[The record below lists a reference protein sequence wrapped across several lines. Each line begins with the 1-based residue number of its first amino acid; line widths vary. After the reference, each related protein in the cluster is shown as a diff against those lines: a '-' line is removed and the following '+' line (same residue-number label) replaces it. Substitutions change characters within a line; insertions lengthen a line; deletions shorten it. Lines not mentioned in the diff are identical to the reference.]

1 MNAKVKKGLKITGI
15 VIGVILIIM
24 LILPFAFKGK
34 ILEIVKK
41 EANNML
47 NAKLEFADLNLSF
60 FSHFPKASIELE
72 QLSLTGIGDFEKDTL
87 VAAEEIDIAVNIM
100 SLFGDNGIEI
110 NHIILKKPQV
120 RAVKLDNGN
129 VNWDIMKTD
138 TTTVAET
145 DTTSSTSSFALKLKK
160 FTIDEG
166 RLAYIDDSSK
176 LEFYTQNLN
185 LKLSGDMSAESTS
198 IDCHMTTQN
207 IDFISGAVPYLK
219 NAEFEMDMKVLA
231 DLVNYNFTFDENRL
245 RLNAIELNLD
255 GWMALLD
262 NGMDM
267 DIRLNSP
274 KIEFKDILSL
284 IPGIYQNNFES
295 LTAKGSLNFEAAAKG
310 KMVDALLPQFLFLLN
325 IKDGM
330 INYAGM
336 PKAIENI
343 NINISAQNP
352 GGNAD
357 LTTLHV
363 ENFSFNMAGNPF
375 RLTLSASTPLSDLN
389 FKATANGTL
398 NLNMVKDVYP
408 LGDSVKLSGILTTDL
423 NFAGKMSDIE
433 KEQYQNIQ
441 GEGNIAITDMNF
453 TSPGIPAIMLK
464 KASATISP
472 KAMSLNEMN
481 VNIGKNDLQA
491 KGSLSNYLPYFL
503 KNETLKGSL
512 SLNSSYLNLND
523 FMGDTEET
531 ETGMEETQA
540 SDTTTMSVIE
550 VPENLDLSLKANLK
564 KVIFQ
569 KIEVDN
575 INGNLSVSKGTIRMN
590 PLNFNAFG
598 GSIAATGSYSTAADK
613 NRPMVD
619 FGLNIQKASFEE
631 TFKQLDMI
639 QKIVPIFAKT
649 GGNYSVNLDLKTPLD
664 NTMSPDLMS
673 LTAKGILQSNDI
685 HIQNLDVFNTLST
698 LLKNDKLKN
707 IEAKDIKIPFTIEN
721 GLLKTSPFDIKMG
734 NINMNLSGTTGLDQ
748 TINYTANITL
758 PESATGG
765 YINNVTATI
774 GGTFTKPEI
783 KLDTKELINNAIKT
797 TVDSQLTKLT
807 GKDKEERIAAL
818 REQADAAGKKLVE
831 AAEQEGQ
838 KLIDKAQKPL
848 EKIGAKTAA
857 AALVKEAQK
866 QADKLKEEAEK
877 AIQKIEA
884 E

>member
-1 MNAKVKKGLKITGI
+1 MNTKVKKGLKITGI
-15 VIGVILIIM
+15 VIGTILVIM
-24 LILPFAFKGK
+24 LVLPFAFKGK

-60 FSHFPKASIELE
+60 FSHFPKASIELQ

-87 VAAEEIDIAVNIM
+87 VSAKEIDIAVNIM
-100 SLFGDNGIEI
+100 SLFGDKGIEI
-110 NHIILKKPQV
+110 NHIILEKPQV
-120 RAVKLDNGN
+120 KAIKSANGN
-129 VNWDIMKTD
+129 VNWDIMKPD
-138 TTTVAET
+138 TTTTAET
-145 DTTSSTSSFALKLKK
+145 DTTSSNSSFALKLKK
-160 FTIDEG
+160 FTIEDG
-166 RLAYIDDSSK
+166 RIAYIDDSSK
-176 LEFYTQNLN
+176 MEFHTQKLN
-185 LKLSGDMSAESTS
+185 LKISGDMSTESTS
-198 IDCHMTTQN
+198 VDCHMTTQN

-219 NAEFEMDMKVLA
+219 NAEFEMEMKVLA
-231 DLVNYNFTFDENRL
+231 DLANNKFTFDENKL
-245 RLNAIELNLD
+245 RLNVIELNLD
-255 GWMALLD
+255 GWIALLEND
-262 NGMDM
+262 MDM

-295 LTAKGSLNFEAAAKG
+295 LTAKGALDFKAAAKG
-310 KMVDALLPQFLFLLN
+310 KMTDNLLPQFSFLLN
-325 IKDGM
+325 VKDGM
-330 INYAGM
+330 INYADM
-336 PKAIENI
+336 PKAIDNI
-343 NINISAQNP
+343 NIHISAENP
-352 GGNAD
+352 GGSAD
-357 LTTLHV
+357 LTTL
-363 ENFSFNMAGNPF
+363 NIDNLSFKMAGNPF
-375 RLTLSASTPLSDLN
+375 KLTLNASTPVSDLN

-398 NLNMVKDVYP
+398 NLNMIKDVYP
-408 LGDSVKLSGILTTDL
+408 LGDSVKLSGILTTAL
-423 NFAGKMSDIE
+423 SFAGKMSDIE
-433 KEQYQNIQ
+433 KEKYQNIQ
-441 GEGNIAITDMNF
+441 GEGNISISDMSF
-453 TSPGIPAIMLK
+453 TTPGIPAITLK
-464 KASATISP
+464 NASATISP
-472 KAMSLNEMN
+472 KAMSLNEMD

-503 KNETLKGSL
+503 KNETLKGNL
-512 SLNSSYLNLND
+512 SLTSSYLNLND
-523 FMGDTEET
+523 FMSDSEEVSTETEEKT
-531 ETGMEETQA
+531 
-540 SDTTTMSVIE
+540 DTTTMSVIE

-569 KIEVDN
+569 KIEIDN
-575 INGNLSVSKGTIRMN
+575 ISGNLSVSKGVVRMN

-598 GSIAATGSYSTAADK
+598 GSVSTTGSYSTAENK
-613 NRPMVD
+613 NRPMVN

-664 NTMSPDLMS
+664 NTMNPELMS

-685 HIQNLDVFNTLST
+685 HIQNLEVFDKIAT

-721 GLLKTSPFDIKMG
+721 GLLKTDPFDIKMG
-734 NINMNLSGTTGLDQ
+734 NISMNLNGTTGLDQ
-748 TINYTANITL
+748 SIDYTAKITL

-765 YINNVTATI
+765 YISNVTATI
-774 GGTFTKPEI
+774 GGTFSKPEI
-783 KLDTKELINNAIKT
+783 KLDTKEMINNAVKT
-797 TVDSQLTKLT
+797 AVNSQLTKLT

-831 AAEQEGQ
+831 TAEKEGQ

>member
-1 MNAKVKKGLKITGI
+1 MNTKVKKGLKITGI
-15 VIGVILIIM
+15 VIGTILVIM
-24 LILPFAFKGK
+24 LVLPFAFKGK

-60 FSHFPKASIELE
+60 FSHFPKASIELQ

-87 VAAEEIDIAVNIM
+87 VSAKEIDIAVNIM
-100 SLFGDNGIEI
+100 SLFGDKGIEI
-110 NHIILKKPQV
+110 NHIILEKPQV
-120 RAVKLDNGN
+120 KAIKSANGN
-129 VNWDIMKTD
+129 VNWDIMKPD
-138 TTTVAET
+138 TTTTVET
-145 DTTSSTSSFALKLKK
+145 DTTSSNSSFALKLKK
-160 FTIDEG
+160 FTIEDG
-166 RLAYIDDSSK
+166 RIAYIDDSSK
-176 LEFYTQNLN
+176 MEFHTRKLN

-198 IDCHMTTQN
+198 VDCHMTTQN

-219 NAEFEMDMKVLA
+219 NAEFEMEMKVLA
-231 DLVNYNFTFDENRL
+231 DLANNKFTFDENKL

-255 GWMALLD
+255 GWIALLEKD
-262 NGMDM
+262 MDM

-295 LTAKGSLNFEAAAKG
+295 LTAKGALDFKAAAKG
-310 KMVDALLPQFLFLLN
+310 KMTDNLLPQFSFLLN
-325 IKDGM
+325 VKDGM
-330 INYAGM
+330 INYADM
-336 PKAIENI
+336 PKAIDNI
-343 NINISAQNP
+343 NIHISAENP
-352 GGNAD
+352 GDSAD
-357 LTTLHV
+357 LTTLSID
-363 ENFSFNMAGNPF
+363 NLSFKMAGNPF
-375 RLTLSASTPLSDLN
+375 KLTLNASTPVSDLN

-398 NLNMVKDVYP
+398 NLNMIKDVYP
-408 LGDSVKLSGILTTDL
+408 LGDSVKLSGILTTAL
-423 NFAGKMSDIE
+423 SFAGKMSDIE
-433 KEQYQNIQ
+433 KEKYQNIQ
-441 GEGNIAITDMNF
+441 GEGNISISNMNF
-453 TSPGIPAIMLK
+453 TTPGIPAITLK

-472 KAMSLNEMN
+472 KAMSLNEMD

-503 KNETLKGSL
+503 KNETLKGNL
-512 SLNSSYLNLND
+512 SLTSSYLNLND
-523 FMGDTEET
+523 FMSDSEEVSTET
-531 ETGMEETQA
+531 EGKT
-540 SDTTTMSVIE
+540 DTTTMSVIE

-569 KIEVDN
+569 KIEIDN
-575 INGNLSVSKGTIRMN
+575 ISGNLSVSKGVVRMN

-598 GSIAATGSYSTAADK
+598 GSVSTTGSYSTAENK
-613 NRPMVD
+613 NRPMVN

-664 NTMSPDLMS
+664 KTMSPELMS
-673 LTAKGILQSNDI
+673 LTAKGVLQSNDI
-685 HIQNLDVFNTLST
+685 HVQNLEVFDKIAT

-707 IEAKDIKIPFTIEN
+707 IETKDIKIPFTIEN
-721 GLLKTSPFDIKMG
+721 GLLKTDPFDIKMG
-734 NINMNLSGTTGLDQ
+734 NISMNLSGTTGLDQ
-748 TINYTANITL
+748 SIDYTAKIAL

-765 YINNVTATI
+765 YISNVTATI
-774 GGTFTKPEI
+774 GGTFSKPEI
-783 KLDTKELINNAIKT
+783 KLDTKEMINNAVKT
-797 TVDSQLTKLT
+797 AVNSQLTKLT

-831 AAEQEGQ
+831 TAEKEGQ

>member
-1 MNAKVKKGLKITGI
+1 MNTKVKKGLKITGI
-15 VIGVILIIM
+15 VIGTILVIM
-24 LILPFAFKGK
+24 LVLPFAFKGK

-60 FSHFPKASIELE
+60 FSHFPKASIELQ

-87 VAAEEIDIAVNIM
+87 VSAKEIDIAVNIM
-100 SLFGDNGIEI
+100 SLFGDKGIEI
-110 NHIILKKPQV
+110 NHIILEKPQV
-120 RAVKLDNGN
+120 KAIKSANGN
-129 VNWDIMKTD
+129 VNWDIMKPD
-138 TTTVAET
+138 TTTTAET
-145 DTTSSTSSFALKLKK
+145 DTTSSNSSFALKLKK
-160 FTIDEG
+160 FSIEDG
-166 RLAYIDDSSK
+166 RIAYIDDSSK
-176 LEFYTQNLN
+176 MEFHTQKLN

-198 IDCHMTTQN
+198 VDCHMTTQN

-219 NAEFEMDMKVLA
+219 NAEFEMEMKVLA
-231 DLVNYNFTFDENRL
+231 DLANNKFTFDENKL

-255 GWMALLD
+255 GWIALLEND
-262 NGMDM
+262 MDM

-295 LTAKGSLNFEAAAKG
+295 LTAKGALDFKAAAKG
-310 KMVDALLPQFLFLLN
+310 KMTDNLLPQFSFLLN
-325 IKDGM
+325 VKDGM
-330 INYAGM
+330 INYADM
-336 PKAIENI
+336 PKAIDNI
-343 NINISAQNP
+343 NIHISAENP
-352 GGNAD
+352 GGSAD
-357 LTTLHV
+357 LTTL
-363 ENFSFNMAGNPF
+363 NIDNLSFKMAGNPF
-375 RLTLSASTPLSDLN
+375 KLTLNASTPISDLN

-398 NLNMVKDVYP
+398 NLNMIKDVYP
-408 LGDSVKLSGILTTDL
+408 LGDSVKLSGILTTAL
-423 NFAGKMSDIE
+423 SFAGKMSDIE
-433 KEQYQNIQ
+433 KEKYQNIQ
-441 GEGNIAITDMNF
+441 GEGNISISDMSF
-453 TSPGIPAIMLK
+453 TTPGIPAITLK

-472 KAMSLNEMN
+472 KAMSLNEMD

-503 KNETLKGSL
+503 KNETLKGNL
-512 SLNSSYLNLND
+512 SLTSSYLNLND
-523 FMGDTEET
+523 FMSDSEEVSTET
-531 ETGMEETQA
+531 EGKT
-540 SDTTTMSVIE
+540 DTTTMSVIE

-569 KIEVDN
+569 KIEIDN
-575 INGNLSVSKGTIRMN
+575 ISGNLSVSKGVVRMN
-590 PLNFNAFG
+590 PLNFNAFD
-598 GSIAATGSYSTAADK
+598 GSVSTTGSYSTAENK
-613 NRPMVD
+613 NRPMVN

-664 NTMSPDLMS
+664 NTMNPELMS
-673 LTAKGILQSNDI
+673 LTAKGVLQSNDI
-685 HIQNLDVFNTLST
+685 HIQNLEIFDKIAT

-721 GLLKTSPFDIKMG
+721 GLLKTDPFDIKMG
-734 NINMNLSGTTGLDQ
+734 NISMNLNGTTGLDQ
-748 TINYTANITL
+748 SIDYTAKITL

-765 YINNVTATI
+765 YISNVTATI
-774 GGTFTKPEI
+774 GGTFSKPEI
-783 KLDTKELINNAIKT
+783 KLDTKEMINNAVKT
-797 TVDSQLTKLT
+797 AVNSQLTKLT

-831 AAEQEGQ
+831 TAEKEGQ

>member
-1 MNAKVKKGLKITGI
+1 
-15 VIGVILIIM
+15 
-24 LILPFAFKGK
+24 
-34 ILEIVKK
+34 
-41 EANNML
+41 
-47 NAKLEFADLNLSF
+47 
-60 FSHFPKASIELE
+60 
-72 QLSLTGIGDFEKDTL
+72 
-87 VAAEEIDIAVNIM
+87 
-100 SLFGDNGIEI
+100 
-110 NHIILKKPQV
+110 
-120 RAVKLDNGN
+120 
-129 VNWDIMKTD
+129 
-138 TTTVAET
+138 
-145 DTTSSTSSFALKLKK
+145 
-160 FTIDEG
+160 
-166 RLAYIDDSSK
+166 
-176 LEFYTQNLN
+176 
-185 LKLSGDMSAESTS
+185 
-198 IDCHMTTQN
+198 
-207 IDFISGAVPYLK
+207 
-219 NAEFEMDMKVLA
+219 
-231 DLVNYNFTFDENRL
+231 
-245 RLNAIELNLD
+245 
-255 GWMALLD
+255 
-262 NGMDM
+262 
-267 DIRLNSP
+267 
-274 KIEFKDILSL
+274 
-284 IPGIYQNNFES
+284 
-295 LTAKGSLNFEAAAKG
+295 
-310 KMVDALLPQFLFLLN
+310 
-325 IKDGM
+325 
-330 INYAGM
+330 
-336 PKAIENI
+336 
-343 NINISAQNP
+343 
-352 GGNAD
+352 
-357 LTTLHV
+357 
-363 ENFSFNMAGNPF
+363 
-375 RLTLSASTPLSDLN
+375 
-389 FKATANGTL
+389 
-398 NLNMVKDVYP
+398 
-408 LGDSVKLSGILTTDL
+408 
-423 NFAGKMSDIE
+423 
-433 KEQYQNIQ
+433 
-441 GEGNIAITDMNF
+441 MNF

>member
-1 MNAKVKKGLKITGI
+1 MNTKVKKGLKITGI
-15 VIGVILIIM
+15 VIGTILVIM
-24 LILPFAFKGK
+24 LVLPFAFKGK

-60 FSHFPKASIELE
+60 FSHFPKASIELQ

-87 VAAEEIDIAVNIM
+87 VSAKEIDIAVNIM
-100 SLFGDNGIEI
+100 SLFGDKGIEI
-110 NHIILKKPQV
+110 NHIILEKPQV
-120 RAVKLDNGN
+120 KAIKSANGN
-129 VNWDIMKTD
+129 VNWDIMKPD
-138 TTTVAET
+138 TTTTAET
-145 DTTSSTSSFALKLKK
+145 DTTSSNSSFALKLKK
-160 FTIDEG
+160 FTIEDG
-166 RLAYIDDSSK
+166 RIAYIDDSSK
-176 LEFYTQNLN
+176 MEFHTQKLN
-185 LKLSGDMSAESTS
+185 LKLSGDMSTESTS
-198 IDCHMTTQN
+198 VDCHMTTQN

-219 NAEFEMDMKVLA
+219 NAEFEMEMKVLA
-231 DLVNYNFTFDENRL
+231 DLANNKFTFDENKL
-245 RLNAIELNLD
+245 RLNVIELNLD
-255 GWMALLD
+255 GWIALLEND
-262 NGMDM
+262 MDM

-295 LTAKGSLNFEAAAKG
+295 LTAKGALDFKAAAKG
-310 KMVDALLPQFLFLLN
+310 KMTDNLLPQFSFLLN
-325 IKDGM
+325 VKDGM
-330 INYAGM
+330 INYADM
-336 PKAIENI
+336 PKAIDNI
-343 NINISAQNP
+343 NIHISAENP
-352 GGNAD
+352 GGSAD
-357 LTTLHV
+357 LTTL
-363 ENFSFNMAGNPF
+363 NIDNLSFKMAGNPF
-375 RLTLSASTPLSDLN
+375 KLTLNASTPVSDLN

-398 NLNMVKDVYP
+398 NLNMIKDVYP
-408 LGDSVKLSGILTTDL
+408 LGDSVKLSGILTTAL
-423 NFAGKMSDIE
+423 SFAGKMSDIE
-433 KEQYQNIQ
+433 KEKYQNIQ
-441 GEGNIAITDMNF
+441 GEGNISISDMSF
-453 TSPGIPAIMLK
+453 TTPGIPAITLK
-464 KASATISP
+464 NASATISP
-472 KAMSLNEMN
+472 KAMSLNEMD

-503 KNETLKGSL
+503 KNETLKGNL
-512 SLNSSYLNLND
+512 SLTSSYLNLND
-523 FMGDTEET
+523 FMSDSEEVSTETEEKT
-531 ETGMEETQA
+531 
-540 SDTTTMSVIE
+540 DTTTMSVIE

-569 KIEVDN
+569 KIEIDN
-575 INGNLSVSKGTIRMN
+575 ISGNLSVSKGVVRMN

-598 GSIAATGSYSTAADK
+598 GSVSTTGSYSTAENK
-613 NRPMVD
+613 NRPMVN

-664 NTMSPDLMS
+664 NTMNPELMS

-685 HIQNLDVFNTLST
+685 HIQNLEVFDKIAT

-721 GLLKTSPFDIKMG
+721 GLLKTDPFDIKMG
-734 NINMNLSGTTGLDQ
+734 NISMNLNGTTGLDQ
-748 TINYTANITL
+748 SIDYTAKITL

-765 YINNVTATI
+765 YISNVTATI
-774 GGTFTKPEI
+774 GGTFSKPEI
-783 KLDTKELINNAIKT
+783 KLDTKEMINNAVKT
-797 TVDSQLTKLT
+797 AVNSQLTKLT

-831 AAEQEGQ
+831 TAEKEGQ

>member
-1 MNAKVKKGLKITGI
+1 MNKNVKKGLKITGI
-15 VIGVILIIM
+15 TIGVILIIM

-60 FSHFPKASIELE
+60 FSHFPKASIELK

-87 VAAEEIDIAVNIM
+87 VSAKGIDIAVNIM
-100 SLFGDNGIEI
+100 SLFGDEGIEI
-110 NHIILKKPQV
+110 NHIILENPQV
-120 RAVKLDNGN
+120 RAVKLADGR
-129 VNWDIMKTD
+129 VNWDIMKPD
-138 TTTVAET
+138 TTTIAET
-145 DTTSSTSSFALKLKK
+145 DTTSSSSSFALKLQQ
-160 FTIDEG
+160 FTIEDG
-166 RLAYIDDSSK
+166 RLTYIDDSSK
-176 LEFYTQNLN
+176 MEFNTQKLN
-185 LKLSGDMSAESTS
+185 LELSGDMSAETTS
-198 IDCHMTTQN
+198 VDCHMTTRN
-207 IDFISGAVPYLK
+207 INLIMGAVPYLK

-231 DLVNYNFTFDENRL
+231 DLVNNKFTFDENKL

-255 GWMALLD
+255 GWLALLE
-262 NGMDM
+262 NGMDT
-267 DIRLNSP
+267 DINLNTP

-295 LTAKGSLNFEAAAKG
+295 LTAKGELNFKASAKG
-310 KMVDALLPQFLFLLN
+310 KMTDDLLPEFSFLLN
-325 IKDGM
+325 VKDGM

-336 PKAIENI
+336 PKAIDNI
-343 NINISAQNP
+343 NIHISAENP
-352 GGNAD
+352 GGSAD
-357 LTTLHV
+357 LTTLNV
-363 ENFSFNMAGNPF
+363 DNLSFKMAGNPF
-375 RLTLSASTPLSDLN
+375 RLTLFASTPISDLN
-389 FKATANGTL
+389 FKATAIGTL
-398 NLNMVKDVYP
+398 NLNIVKDVYP

-433 KEQYQNIQ
+433 KEQYQNIR
-441 GEGNIAITDMNF
+441 GEGNIAIRDMNF
-453 TSPGIPAIMLK
+453 TTPGIPPVTLK
-464 KASATISP
+464 NASATVNP
-472 KAMSLNEMN
+472 KTMSLNDLD
-481 VNIGKNDLQA
+481 VIIGKNDLQA
-491 KGSLSNYLPYFL
+491 KGSLSNYLPYLL

-512 SLNSSYLNLND
+512 TLNSTYLNLND
-523 FMGDTEET
+523 FMGESNETAADT
-531 ETGMEETQA
+531 QPA
-540 SDTTTMSVIE
+540 DTTALSVIE

-569 KIEVDN
+569 QIEINN
-575 INGNLSVSKGTIRMN
+575 INGNLSVSNGTIRMS

-598 GSIAATGSYSTAADK
+598 GSVTATGSYSTAADK
-613 NRPMVD
+613 NRPMVN

-639 QKIVPIFAKT
+639 QKMVPIFSKT

-664 NTMSPDLMS
+664 NTMSPELMS
-673 LTAKGILQSNDI
+673 LTAKGVLQSNDI
-685 HIQNLDVFNTLST
+685 HIQNLEAFDKLAT

-721 GLLKTSPFDIKMG
+721 GLLKTNPFDIKMG

-748 TINYTANITL
+748 TINYTAKIAL

-765 YINNVTATI
+765 YISNVTATI
-774 GGTFTKPEI
+774 GGTFSKPEI
-783 KLDTKELINNAIKT
+783 KLDTKEMINNAVKT
-797 TVDSQLTKLT
+797 AVDSQLSKLT

-831 AAEQEGQ
+831 IAEKEGQ

-857 AALVKEAQK
+857 SALVKEARK

>member
-1 MNAKVKKGLKITGI
+1 MNTKVKKGLKITGI
-15 VIGVILIIM
+15 VIGTILVIM

-60 FSHFPKASIELE
+60 FSHFPKASIELQ

-87 VAAEEIDIAVNIM
+87 VSAKEIDIAVNIM
-100 SLFGDNGIEI
+100 SLFGDKGIEI
-110 NHIILKKPQV
+110 NHIILEKPQV
-120 RAVKLDNGN
+120 KAVKLANGN
-129 VNWDIMKTD
+129 VNWDIMKPDT
-138 TTTVAET
+138 TTTVAT
-145 DTTSSTSSFALKLKK
+145 DTTSSSSSFALKLKK
-160 FTIDEG
+160 FTIEDG
-166 RLAYIDDSSK
+166 RIAYIDDASK
-176 LEFYTQNLN
+176 MEFYTQKLN
-185 LKLSGDMSAESTS
+185 LKLSGDMSTESTS

-231 DLVNYNFTFDENRL
+231 DLVNNKFTFDENKL

-255 GWMALLD
+255 GWIALLEND
-262 NGMDM
+262 MDM

-295 LTAKGSLNFEAAAKG
+295 LTAKGALDFKAAAKG
-310 KMVDALLPQFLFLLN
+310 KMSGDLLPQFSFLLN
-325 IKDGM
+325 VKNGM

-336 PKAIENI
+336 PKAIDNI
-343 NINISAQNP
+343 NIYISAENP

-357 LTTLHV
+357 LTTINVDNL
-363 ENFSFNMAGNPF
+363 SFKMAENPF
-375 RLTLSASTPLSDLN
+375 KLTLNASTPVSDLN

-398 NLNMVKDVYP
+398 NLDMIKEVYP
-408 LGDSVKLSGILTTDL
+408 LGDSIKLSGILTTTL
-423 NFAGKMSDIE
+423 SFAGKMSDIE
-433 KEQYQNIQ
+433 KEKYQNIQ
-441 GEGNIAITDMNF
+441 GEGNVSISNMNF
-453 TSPGIPAIMLK
+453 TTPGIPAITLK

-472 KAMSLNEMN
+472 KAMSLNEMD

-503 KNETLKGSL
+503 KNETLKGNL

-523 FMGDTEET
+523 FISDTKETSTET
-531 ETGMEETQA
+531 EVAT
-540 SDTTTMSVIE
+540 DTTAMSVIE

-569 KIEVDN
+569 KIEINN
-575 INGNLSVSKGTIRMN
+575 INGNLSVSNGVVRMN
-590 PLNFNAFG
+590 PLNFNAFD
-598 GSIAATGSYSTAADK
+598 GSISATGSYNTAENK
-613 NRPMVD
+613 KRPIVN

-664 NTMSPDLMS
+664 KTMSPELMS
-673 LTAKGILQSNDI
+673 LTAKGVLQSNDI
-685 HIQNLDVFNTLST
+685 HVQNLEVFDKIAT

-707 IEAKDIKIPFTIEN
+707 IETKDIKIPFTIEN
-721 GLLKTSPFDIKMG
+721 GLLKTDPFDIKMG
-734 NINMNLSGTTGLDQ
+734 NISMNLSGTTGLDQ
-748 TINYTANITL
+748 SIDYTAKIAL

-765 YINNVTATI
+765 HISNVTATI
-774 GGTFTKPEI
+774 GGTFSKPEI
-783 KLDTKELINNAIKT
+783 KLDTKEMINNAVKT
-797 TVDSQLTKLT
+797 AVNSQLTKLT

-831 AAEQEGQ
+831 TAEKEGQ

>member
-1 MNAKVKKGLKITGI
+1 MNTKVKKGLKITGI
-15 VIGVILIIM
+15 VIGTILVIM
-24 LILPFAFKGK
+24 LVLPFAFKGK

-60 FSHFPKASIELE
+60 FSHFPKASIELQ

-87 VAAEEIDIAVNIM
+87 VSAKEIDIAVNIM
-100 SLFGDNGIEI
+100 SLFGDKGIEI
-110 NHIILKKPQV
+110 NHIILEKPQV
-120 RAVKLDNGN
+120 KAIKSANGN
-129 VNWDIMKTD
+129 VNWDIMKPD
-138 TTTVAET
+138 TTTTVET
-145 DTTSSTSSFALKLKK
+145 DTTSSDSSFALKLKK
-160 FTIDEG
+160 FTIEDG
-166 RLAYIDDSSK
+166 RIAYIDDSSK
-176 LEFYTQNLN
+176 MEFHTQKLN

-198 IDCHMTTQN
+198 VDCHMTTQN

-219 NAEFEMDMKVLA
+219 NAEFEMEMKVLA
-231 DLVNYNFTFDENRL
+231 DLANNKFTFDENKL

-255 GWMALLD
+255 GWIALLEND
-262 NGMDM
+262 MDM

-295 LTAKGSLNFEAAAKG
+295 LTAKGALDFKAAAKG
-310 KMVDALLPQFLFLLN
+310 KMTDNLLPQFSFLLN
-325 IKDGM
+325 VKNGM
-330 INYAGM
+330 INYADM
-336 PKAIENI
+336 PKAIDNI
-343 NINISAQNP
+343 NIHISAENP
-352 GGNAD
+352 GGSAD
-357 LTTLHV
+357 LTTL
-363 ENFSFNMAGNPF
+363 NIDNLSFKMAGNPF
-375 RLTLSASTPLSDLN
+375 KLTLNASTPVSDLN

-398 NLNMVKDVYP
+398 NLNMIKDVYP
-408 LGDSVKLSGILTTDL
+408 LGDSVKLSGILTTAL
-423 NFAGKMSDIE
+423 SFAGKMSDIE
-433 KEQYQNIQ
+433 KEKYQNIQ
-441 GEGNIAITDMNF
+441 GEGNISISDMSF
-453 TSPGIPAIMLK
+453 TTPGIPAITLK
-464 KASATISP
+464 NASATISP
-472 KAMSLNEMN
+472 KAMSLNEMD

-503 KNETLKGSL
+503 KNETLKGNL
-512 SLNSSYLNLND
+512 SLTSSYLNLND
-523 FMGDTEET
+523 FMSDSEEVSTETEEKT
-531 ETGMEETQA
+531 
-540 SDTTTMSVIE
+540 DTTTMSVIE

-569 KIEVDN
+569 KIEIDN
-575 INGNLSVSKGTIRMN
+575 ISGNLSVSKGVVRMN

-598 GSIAATGSYSTAADK
+598 GSVSTTGSYSTAENK
-613 NRPMVD
+613 NRPMVN

-664 NTMSPDLMS
+664 NTMNPELMS

-685 HIQNLDVFNTLST
+685 HIQNLEVFDKIAT

-721 GLLKTSPFDIKMG
+721 GLLKTDPFNIKMG
-734 NINMNLSGTTGLDQ
+734 NISMNLNGTTGLDQ
-748 TINYTANITL
+748 SIDYTAKITL

-765 YINNVTATI
+765 YISNVTATI
-774 GGTFTKPEI
+774 GGTFSKPEI
-783 KLDTKELINNAIKT
+783 KLDTKEMINNAVKT
-797 TVDSQLTKLT
+797 AVNSQLTKLT

-831 AAEQEGQ
+831 TAEKEGQ

>member
-1 MNAKVKKGLKITGI
+1 MNKKVKKGLKITGI
-15 VIGVILIIM
+15 TIGVILIIM

-47 NAKLEFADLNLSF
+47 NAKLEFADLDLSF
-60 FSHFPKASIELE
+60 FSHFPKASIQLK

-87 VAAEEIDIAVNIM
+87 VSAEKIDIAVNIM
-100 SLFGDNGIEI
+100 SLFGNKGIEI
-110 NHIILKKPQV
+110 NHVILKKPQV
-120 RAVKLDNGN
+120 KAVKLADGH
-129 VNWDIMKTD
+129 VNWDIMKPDTTSVTEID
-138 TTTVAET
+138 TTT
-145 DTTSSTSSFALKLKK
+145 SSSSFALKLQQ
-160 FTIDEG
+160 FTIEDG
-166 RLAYIDDSSK
+166 RLTYIDDSSK
-176 LEFYTQNLN
+176 MEFNTKKLN
-185 LKLSGDMSAESTS
+185 LELSGDMSAETTS
-198 IDCHMTTQN
+198 VDCHMTTQN
-207 IDFISGAVPYLK
+207 INFIMGSVPYLK

-231 DLVNYNFTFDENRL
+231 DLVNNKFTFDENKL

-255 GWMALLD
+255 GWLALLD

-267 DIRLNSP
+267 DIHLNTP

-295 LTAKGSLNFEAAAKG
+295 LTAKGALDFKASAKG
-310 KMVDALLPQFLFLLN
+310 KMINDLLPQFTFLLN
-325 IKDGM
+325 VKEGM

-336 PKAIENI
+336 PKAIDNI
-343 NINISAQNP
+343 NIHISAENP

-357 LTTLHV
+357 LTTFNV
-363 ENFSFNMAGNPF
+363 ENLSFKMAGNPF
-375 RLTLSASTPLSDLN
+375 RLTLYASTPVSDLN

-398 NLNMVKDVYP
+398 NLNIVKDVYP
-408 LGDSVKLSGILTTDL
+408 LGDSVKLSGILTTNL

-433 KEQYQNIQ
+433 KEQYQNIR
-441 GEGNIAITDMNF
+441 GEGNITIQDMSF
-453 TSPGIPAIMLK
+453 TTPGIPPVTLRI
-464 KASATISP
+464 ASASVNP
-472 KAMSLNEMN
+472 KTMSLSDLDVM
-481 VNIGKNDLQA
+481 IGKNDLQA

-512 SLNSSYLNLND
+512 TLNSNYLNLND
-523 FMGDTEET
+523 FIGESNEAETDTQT
-531 ETGMEETQA
+531 A
-540 SDTTTMSVIE
+540 DTTSLSVIE
-550 VPENLDLSLKANLK
+550 VPQNLDLSLKANLK

-569 KIEVDN
+569 RIEINN
-575 INGNLSVSKGTIRMN
+575 ISGNLSVSNGTVQMI

-598 GSIAATGSYSTAADK
+598 GSVAATGSYSTAADK
-613 NRPMVD
+613 NRPMVN

-649 GGNYSVNLDLKTPLD
+649 GGTYSVNLDLKTPLD
-664 NTMSPDLMS
+664 NTMSPELMS
-673 LTAKGILQSNDI
+673 LTAKGVLQSNDI
-685 HIQNLDVFNTLST
+685 HIQNLEVFDKLAM

-707 IEAKDIKIPFTIEN
+707 VEAKDIKIPFIIEN
-721 GLLKTSPFDIKMG
+721 GLLKTNPFDIKMG

-748 TINYTANITL
+748 TINYTAKIAL

-765 YINNVTATI
+765 YINNVTANI
-774 GGTFTKPEI
+774 GGTFSKPEI
-783 KLDTKELINNAIKT
+783 KLNTKEVINNAVKT
-797 TVDSQLTKLT
+797 AVDSQLTKFT

-818 REQADAAGKKLVE
+818 REQADSAGKKLVE
-831 AAEQEGQ
+831 AAEKEGQ

-857 AALVKEAQK
+857 SALVKEAQK
-866 QADKLKEEAEK
+866 QANKLKEEAEK